1 MTIAGQYVTVGIG
14 AEIFALD
21 VAQVREVLDLCPFTR
36 VPNMPEVVRGMIE
49 VRGHGVPV
57 IDMRRKFGLP
67 AVEPDAHTRIVVL
80 EVTVAGRPLVIG
92 ALTDR
97 VYEVAEITADAVEAP
112 PEIGVR
118 WNSDILR
125 GICRRGDA
133 FVILLDLDR
142 LFLSENALPL
152 EGSGFGWA

>member
-1 MTIAGQYVTVGIG
+1 MTETAGQYVTVGIG
-14 AEIFALD
+14 SEIFALD

-36 VPNMPEVVRGMIE
+36 VPNMPDFVRGMID

-67 AVEPDAHTRIVVL
+67 PAEPDGHTRIVVL
-80 EVTVAGRPLVIG
+80 EVATGNGRLVIG

-97 VYEVAEITADAVEAP
+97 VYEVAELGREAVEAP
-112 PEIGVR
+112 PDVGVR
-118 WNSDILR
+118 WRSEIIR
-125 GICRRGDA
+125 GIGRRGDA

-142 LFLSENALPL
+142 LFVGDGLALA
-152 EGSGFGWA
+152 EVA

>member
-36 VPNMPEVVRGMIE
+36 VPNMPDFVRGMIE

-57 IDMRRKFGLP
+57 ICLRRKFGLP
-67 AVEPDAHTRIVVL
+67 AVEPDSHTRIVVL
-80 EVTVAGRPLVIG
+80 EVTVAGRQLVIG

-97 VYEVAEITADAVEAP
+97 VYEVAEITAEAVEAP

-118 WNSDILR
+118 WNSEIIR
-125 GICRRGDA
+125 GIGRRGDA

-142 LFLSENALPL
+142 LFTAEAVAGG
-152 EGSGFGWA
+152 EFGWG